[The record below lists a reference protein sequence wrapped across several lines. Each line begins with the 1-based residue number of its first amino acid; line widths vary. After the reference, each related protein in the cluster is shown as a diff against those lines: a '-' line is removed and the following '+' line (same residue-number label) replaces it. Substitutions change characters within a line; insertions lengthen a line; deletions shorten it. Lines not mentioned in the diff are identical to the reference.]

1 MIFEKIIEVEEK
13 LGKTKIED
21 VASGIKGLFTSQF
34 TKDDMIAFENYNDA
48 YSKLVEQAK
57 AAGRSIDD
65 VRLTQEQTNNIMK
78 NASKNAQN
86 YANSL
91 NGLSINMKNVSTA
104 SKAMQALSKGFS
116 MLKGIGVGLAVSYVI
131 SGLIENIVKWKNEE
145 KDKIESA
152 NKEIK
157 QEIEN
162 LEESIEKHEELIS
175 TYEDEIDSLNDLQ
188 DKIKET
194 RNSKKGLLTLEEE
207 IHKYIGYTISDLSS
221 TSDAYSKVTSEIQA
235 QITEK
240 EKLLEIE
247 KEYARQ
253 QNQNKYK
260 INTITNEGGKDV
272 TMTDL
277 LQYSLVKSNGE
288 KIVLEDYY
296 KDVLTKYDK
305 QGKDIGNEEVAA
317 EALREALSYF
327 RHMAEV
333 GENEISTNEILA
345 FGKTIEQD
353 LEKKN
358 KTYANLSDE
367 MQSLYFANALSGLK
381 SKGKQLS
388 SENIYSELLIQLQDA
403 GIQITDDI
411 NQFVNDR
418 LEALG
423 ISSDK
428 MYTTGEI
435 IDTEEYIKLLTA
447 KLKNKNQAKNLQ
459 FKNIKLDD
467 YTTSVIDSLAKQ
479 GIAFTRQNIY
489 NELIKQ
495 MQDDEIKN
503 IEEIDLEDI
512 EIPMT
517 TVIEFKFLDENG
529 EEFDYSHLPNAS
541 EILEDNSEQLE
552 TIFNLFVDNFA
563 DENNIFSDELTK
575 KITTSLYLGGETDLE
590 NLKKIINSLSNE
602 DLKKE
607 LNTLWEN
614 LKFASD
620 EEMDEIL
627 KEIERKLT
635 VYLGTNGFADHPEL
649 LSNILD
655 IYLSSHLP
663 AYDVEETTATIMDAV
678 DAINSDIRPAISEL
692 GEAYK
697 SIFTED
703 GFNLKAVNDE
713 MIKGL
718 EDAFGKDFRDE
729 LEEFSK
735 VLYNPLSTE
744 NDVHTAFNDLVTD
757 YVYASDVLDNL
768 NDTTKDSIV
777 KDFESLGITNAK
789 TVATELLTAKEEALT
804 IAQDNNI
811 NSIQKL
817 NDISYD
823 RIKTILDEADATEK
837 TRKYLARLRYEEIMA
852 SSKSKGEKT
861 KEISEL
867 LAAYG
872 LMSEELS
879 KLYSLIHTYE
889 LDEKFGEIETIISD
903 TFDAINN
910 DFDSFLEG
918 FDEDAQEFIR
928 MIKEEIVD
936 KIPDEFKNLG
946 TSIFGISK
954 SILASTGLGLDFET
968 LFGVTDLKVNPNE
981 IDDGKDSTKET
992 EANFDWI
999 ETKIEHLSSKAE
1011 KEAKKATDSIFA
1023 YISKKYK
1030 KSHLNSAI
1038 SFSQEAISATR
1049 KGKAY
1054 YEKERN
1060 KIGLPKEWA
1069 DKVKYGAIDIDS
1081 DELKGKDEL
1090 IKKIEEYQELTDKI
1104 NGCTTTIED
1113 LVFNIQEYA
1122 EQLANL
1128 PIEEAEKKIDK
1139 LASKTD
1145 ILTAQYDN
1153 LSSYKAKNKNLDAQY
1168 KNKQAETKARE
1179 TAKNEANTNAWGAFG
1194 GLSKY
1199 ASQGIFTGANK
1210 GKGFGDEFS
1219 TEGFEV
1225 GSETYNSIVKYNE
1238 ALESSTQ
1245 AQNDY
1250 SLAVENETSL
1260 LHDNTKAKYDNIA
1273 AHYESLRAISESKVS
1288 KADAELAYRD
1298 AKGYSN
1304 VSEKE
1309 QKSLK
1314 NKLKNQNNVTNNL
1327 KKERKKYDVNKI
1339 KQQYENNEIG
1349 FDQYTELISYVNEL
1363 DASIL
1368 QSQTDALET
1377 QKILNEIDLTK
1388 IGYQADDAR
1397 RKLDKFSESLSLKDN
1412 VSKNDYKKQINLTSD
1427 TITALKKENE
1437 ELKELQSEV
1446 TKHSDLWYEYQ
1457 DRIDSND
1464 SSIVT
1469 LTSDIHELAEEMANL
1484 PIEKAEKKIE
1494 KLTSKLDILS
1504 AKYENLNG
1512 YGEKNKNLDEQTQI
1526 AKNETKVRKQAKDTA
1541 EKNLKDNWNSKLVQQ
1556 ALKTDANKG
1565 KKFGE
1570 KLSTKGFSK
1579 DSDTY
1584 KAIVKYNASIEANTK
1599 ASNDYVLAVEN
1610 ETKVT
1615 RDNTK
1620 AQYDNISAYRESLRS
1635 VREAQVSK
1643 AQAYLNYRDAK
1654 GWSNTSDGEKEVYQS
1669 MLTAQKQV
1677 LGNYQ
1682 EERKKYNQ
1690 ATLDKQYKEGK
1701 LSFEDY
1707 KALSAYIVQL
1717 DENILK
1723 AKTDII
1729 ATKKVLNE
1737 FKLTSLGYQITDT
1750 QSKIDKFSND
1760 LALKEKKWG
1769 EKAISKENYNSQLS
1783 SNKSLITLYQNQNK
1797 ELTKLRDK
1805 TTKYSDLWFEYQ
1817 EQIDANNS
1825 SINDLRMSNEDLK
1838 DSIRKIDYRPYENI
1852 HKSVE
1857 KTITSIETLI
1867 SLINDDSLFDDEGSL
1882 TSLGTAKF
1890 ASLGKELEQGKKD
1903 VKAYIGEINTHKE
1916 KIKAYRGGE
1925 NNGYSEAEYEEDM
1938 EKSLSE
1944 LYSALS
1950 KNKSISDAIISMHT
1964 QQQQVIIDALKE
1976 EISARSEALQ
1986 KKKEYYDYDKQI
1998 RTKTKDIEAL
2008 EAQKAALE
2016 VTEDSLEK
2024 RRKLVELEAELTKQ
2038 REELEETQK
2047 DHEINLVV
2055 NGLNEFTEDV
2065 QERFDDYVKKLSGS
2079 FEDQIEI
2086 IQNATTMYKNGFT
2099 TIAQTFND
2107 ILSFYGVDTKNFD
2120 VSKLGIPGYATGGVV
2135 GGTSYRGDKLI
2146 ARVNSGESILTQD
2159 FTELLPHAVN
2169 VMQDLTKVT
2178 APNLNHLVKVQPA
2191 INVSYDNLINIEGNA
2206 TNETIVELKKLMPS
2220 ITKQVTKSIKD
2231 DMKKSGY

>member
-116 MLKGIGVGLAVSYVI
+116 MLKGMGVGLAVSYVI

-162 LEESIEKHEELIS
+162 LEESIEKHEKLIS
-175 TYEDEIDSLNDLQ
+175 TYKDEIDSLNDLQ
-188 DKIKET
+188 NKVKET
-194 RNSKKGLLTLEEE
+194 KNSKKDLFALEQE
-207 IHKYIGYTISDLSS
+207 IHKYTNYTINDLSS
-221 TSDAYSKVTSEIQA
+221 ASDAYSKVTFEIQS
-235 QITEK
+235 QIAEK
-240 EKLLEIE
+240 KKLLEIE

-253 QNQNKYK
+253 QNRNKYE

-288 KIVLEDYY
+288 RIVLEDYY

-305 QGKDIGNEEVAA
+305 QGKDITNKEVTA
-317 EALREALSYF
+317 EALRETLEYF

-333 GENEISTNEILA
+333 GENEISINEILA

-367 MQSLYFANALSGLK
+367 MQSLYFANALTTLK
-381 SKGKQLS
+381 SEGKQLTA
-388 SENIYSELLIQLQDA
+388 ENIYTELLNQLQKA

-411 NQFVNDR
+411 NQFANDR
-418 LEALG
+418 LEALD

-428 MYTTGEI
+428 VYTTGEI
-435 IDTEEYIKLLTA
+435 IDTEQYIKLLTSE
-447 KLKNKNQAKNLQ
+447 LKGKNRSKNQQ
-459 FKNIKLDD
+459 FNAIKLDD

-495 MQDDEIKN
+495 MQNDGIEN
-503 IEEIDLEDI
+503 IEDIDLKNI

-517 TVIEFKFLDENG
+517 TAIEIKFLNENG

-552 TIFNLFVDNFA
+552 TIFNYLADEFA
-563 DENNIFSDELTK
+563 NENNIFSDELTK
-575 KITTSLYLGGETDLE
+575 KITTGLYLGGETDLE

-602 DLKKE
+602 EFKKE
-607 LNTLWEN
+607 LEDLWED
-614 LKFASD
+614 FRYTPD
-620 EEMDEIL
+620 EKADEIL

-635 VYLGTNGFADHPEL
+635 IYLGTNGLSDHPEL
-649 LSNILD
+649 LNKILD
-655 IYLSSHLP
+655 VYLSSRLSVP
-663 AYDVEETTATIMDAV
+663 DTKETEATIMDAV
-678 DAINSDIRPAISEL
+678 DAINSNIRPAISEL
-692 GEAYK
+692 GEAYQA
-697 SIFTED
+697 IFTED
-703 GFNLKAVNDE
+703 GFDLKAVNDE

-718 EDAFGKDFRDE
+718 EDAFGTDFRDE

-744 NDVHTAFNDLVTD
+744 NDVQTAFNDLVTD

-777 KDFESLGITNAK
+777 RDFESLGITNAK

-804 IAQDNNI
+804 IAQDNECK
-811 NSIQKL
+811 SIKEL
-817 NDISYD
+817 NNASYD
-823 RIKTILDEADATEK
+823 RIKIILDEAKASEK
-837 TRKYLARLRYEEIMA
+837 TRKYLARLKYEEIIG
-852 SSKSKGEKT
+852 SGKSNGEKSK
-861 KEISEL
+861 EIFEML
-867 LAAYG
+867 EAYG
-872 LMSEELS
+872 LLPE
-879 KLYSLIHTYE
+879 KLGNLVSFINTHNI
-889 LDEKFGEIETIISD
+889 DEKFGEVETIISD
-903 TFDAINN
+903 TFEAINN
-910 DFDSFLEG
+910 DFDTFLKG

-928 MIKEEIVD
+928 MIKEEIID

-946 TSIFGISK
+946 TNIFGISK

-981 IDDGKDSTKET
+981 TGSGKDSTKDT
-992 EANFDWI
+992 ESKYDWI

-1030 KSHLNSAI
+1030 KSHLNTAI
-1038 SFSQEAISATR
+1038 SDSQKAIQAAID
-1049 KGKAY
+1049 GKDY
-1054 YEKERN
+1054 YENERSKIVLSEEYKN
-1060 KIGLPKEWA
+1060 KI
-1069 DKVKYGAIDIDS
+1069 KYGAIDLEELNS
-1081 DELKGKDEL
+1081 KEDETTIKNIEL
-1090 IKKIEEYQELTDKI
+1090 YQELTDKI
-1104 NGCTTTIED
+1104 NNCDTTLED
-1113 LVFNIQEYA
+1113 LVSNIQEYA
-1122 EQLANL
+1122 ETLANL

-1139 LASKTD
+1139 YNSKTD
-1145 ILTAQYDN
+1145 ILSAKYDN
-1153 LSSYKAKNKNLDAQY
+1153 LNSYTAMNKNLDKQY
-1168 KNKQAETKARE
+1168 DYAQAETKARE
-1179 TAKNEANTNAWGAFG
+1179 QAKKDTEAYLKETWSSKELQSALKSTSNKYKKLGEELSTY
-1194 GLSKY
+1194 GL
-1199 ASQGIFTGANK
+1199 
-1210 GKGFGDEFS
+1210 
-1219 TEGFEV
+1219 EV
-1225 GSETYNSIVKYNE
+1225 GSTVYNAVLQYNE
-1238 ALESSTQ
+1238 AVKASTD
-1245 AQNDY
+1245 AQNEHA
-1250 SLAVENETSL
+1250 LAIENETKL
-1260 LHDNTKAKYDNIA
+1260 LHENTKAKYDNIA
-1273 AHYESLRAISESKVS
+1273 AHYKGFRSMTESKISQV
-1288 KADAELAYRD
+1288 DAYLTYRD
-1298 AKGYSN
+1298 AKGWSN
-1304 VSEKE
+1304 VNDDEKDALKEKLNLQNRKTYNLE
-1309 QKSLK
+1309 Q
-1314 NKLKNQNNVTNNL
+1314 
-1327 KKERKKYDVNKI
+1327 ERKKYSRAKI
-1339 KQQYENNEIG
+1339 EEQYKNGDIG
-1349 FDQYTELISYVNEL
+1349 FPEYTELISYVDEL

-1368 QSQTDALET
+1368 QSKTDALET
-1377 QKILNEIDLTK
+1377 QK
-1388 IGYQADDAR
+1388 
-1397 RKLDKFSESLSLKDN
+1397 
-1412 VSKNDYKKQINLTSD
+1412 
-1427 TITALKKENE
+1427 
-1437 ELKELQSEV
+1437 
-1446 TKHSDLWYEYQ
+1446 
-1457 DRIDSND
+1457 
-1464 SSIVT
+1464 
-1469 LTSDIHELAEEMANL
+1469 
-1484 PIEKAEKKIE
+1484 
-1494 KLTSKLDILS
+1494 
-1504 AKYENLNG
+1504 
-1512 YGEKNKNLDEQTQI
+1512 
-1526 AKNETKVRKQAKDTA
+1526 
-1541 EKNLKDNWNSKLVQQ
+1541 
-1556 ALKTDANKG
+1556 
-1565 KKFGE
+1565 
-1570 KLSTKGFSK
+1570 
-1579 DSDTY
+1579 
-1584 KAIVKYNASIEANTK
+1584 
-1599 ASNDYVLAVEN
+1599 
-1610 ETKVT
+1610 
-1615 RDNTK
+1615 
-1620 AQYDNISAYRESLRS
+1620 
-1635 VREAQVSK
+1635 
-1643 AQAYLNYRDAK
+1643 
-1654 GWSNTSDGEKEVYQS
+1654 
-1669 MLTAQKQV
+1669 
-1677 LGNYQ
+1677 
-1682 EERKKYNQ
+1682 
-1690 ATLDKQYKEGK
+1690 
-1701 LSFEDY
+1701 
-1707 KALSAYIVQL
+1707 
-1717 DENILK
+1717 
-1723 AKTDII
+1723 
-1729 ATKKVLNE
+1729 VLNE
-1737 FKLTSLGYQITDT
+1737 FTLTSIGYQIADT

-1760 LALKEKKWG
+1760 LALKEKKFG
-1769 EKAISKENYNSQLS
+1769 EKAITKENYNKQISD
-1783 SNKSLITLYQNQNK
+1783 NNTLIGLYQKQNT
-1797 ELTKLRDK
+1797 ELVKLRDA
-1805 TTKYSDLWFEYQ
+1805 TTKYSDQWFEYQ
-1817 EQIDANNS
+1817 EQIDANVEATN
-1825 SINDLRMSNEDLK
+1825 NLQMSNEDLK
-1838 DSIRKIDYRPYENI
+1838 DSIRNIDYRPYEEM

-1857 KTITSIETLI
+1857 KSITSIDTLI

-1903 VKAYIGEINTHKE
+1903 VEAYIKDIKTHKE
-1916 KIKAYRGGE
+1916 KYQAYLNGE
-1925 NNGYSEAEYEEDM
+1925 DNGYSNAEYEKDM
-1938 EKSLSE
+1938 EETMSG

-1950 KNKSISDAIISMHT
+1950 KNKSITDAIISMHT

-2086 IQNATTMYKNGFT
+2086 ITNANKMYSDGFNSM
-2099 TIAQTFND
+2099 AKTFNEV
-2107 ILSFYGVDTKNFD
+2107 LSFYGVDTTAVNFK
-2120 VSKLGIPGYATGGVV
+2120 SLPGFATGGVI
-2135 GGTSYRGDKLI
+2135 GGTSYNGDKLI

-2169 VMQDLTKVT
+2169 VMQDLTKGT

-2191 INVSYDNLINIEGNA
+2191 VNVSYDNLINIEGNA